1 MLSNGGTKRQQAGQ
15 KDTLRQSPP
24 EGMIQSWKNKNILI
38 VPSEK
43 FTPSTYDKTFN
54 PGNGLIPA
62 LGRQRQAY
70 LQVQGQP
77 GLQSEFQDSQ
87 SFTENPPPKKKTQK
101 TKNKKNPETNK

>member
-1 MLSNGGTKRQQAGQ
+1 
-15 KDTLRQSPP
+15 
-24 EGMIQSWKNKNILI
+24 MIQSWKNKNILI

-77 GLQSEFQDSQ
+77 GL
-87 SFTENPPPKKKTQK
+87 
-101 TKNKKNPETNK
+101 